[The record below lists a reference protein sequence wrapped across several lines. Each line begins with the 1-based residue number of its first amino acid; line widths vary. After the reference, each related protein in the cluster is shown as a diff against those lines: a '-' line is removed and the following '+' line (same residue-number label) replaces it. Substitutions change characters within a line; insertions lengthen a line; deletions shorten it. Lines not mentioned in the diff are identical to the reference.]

1 MHRCCLAAALAL
13 IVVFFTS
20 AAQLSAAPGDPV
32 PAADDWRVKG
42 ALVALDSGDPELMP
56 RAVRLLADLNVT
68 SLFDRIVADGE
79 ELLASDASKGHDAE
93 ELRDAVA
100 YALGKLLMRSEI
112 SIPMLLRFASRTG
125 YSGISEACRA
135 FEPWRFASD
144 IDSAAMAALRAVPPG
159 QDAVD
164 WYTCVGIW
172 DAAGIDFL
180 GKLPAG
186 SPQAQKLMVKIVF
199 NQEVEKTLATLD
211 TSTRED
217 LLRVRKLMEPQ
228 ARKPVDEILAQ
239 LRRVGDAP
247 EQIDDYFALLE
258 QTTIVEISARLDA
271 ATAAKLRPALLE
283 HLEAELLEVPAAR
296 SEPDEK
302 LGYTLLAV
310 GPFGR
315 AEALRLIERTH
326 GRPRLGDDEIGF
338 LRFWAIA
345 LSGGDPAVTSATRWL
360 SRTSAS
366 PPMAPPKQQKILV
379 EQLKQVLEAAAP
391 PPHDIKISS
400 GAPPQLETSAIE
412 LLLRTLRDTRWTAA
426 DREFLEGLRDALK
439 EPQYEEVRQQI
450 QQILDALEANAS
462 EPLAQRIAT
471 WALATF
477 GLHFLIWLGLL
488 VTIYPRSRTVQAL
501 MLFNPLGRAVTGLGY
516 TQLLVLISPWL
527 RRRMFHPLVSA
538 SSDTEVASF
547 DAASFYDRIQVAPL
561 VPPKNPQAPVEVRP
575 PITWTE
581 LQTRAGLIVIEGAS
595 GLGKTHVL
603 KALLE
608 RARAEGRTC
617 LFLRAAE
624 CNSGVLSEIEER
636 LAIEHSSGFVRSML
650 HRGAIELFIDGL
662 NEASPSGVAAIAQF
676 CENARAARILITTQP
691 LAWPCPRHA
700 QQFRLLPLEPGE
712 LEAFLSAQWPAVRTA
727 METATPEREAEAKA
741 AYLERARAFLTAST
755 SPQDLAVLQNRVD
768 LAFVAHLLA
777 RAETPNIHSLRK
789 QVVDDAARAY
799 EAASPGGRFP
809 LAELAAAALR
819 VLETGRP
826 ALETKDLDPAVLPH
840 LAERKLLLRRND
852 ADWLFRHDTITCYFA
867 AAGYFAP
874 KILASIEDDGSG
886 TLDPLAVTKAHLENQ
901 RFTGV
906 YLQLAEAL
914 PLLAAEALG
923 AALREHGRVTQD
935 RTLEIAYQDRVD
947 RRAPGGSAK
956 HHG

>member
-1 MHRCCLAAALAL
+1 MHRCCPAAALAL
-13 IVVFFTS
+13 IVVSF
-20 AAQLSAAPGDPV
+20 SAAPTSAGPRDPV

-42 ALVALDSGDPELMP
+42 ALAALDSGDPALMP
-56 RAVRLLADLNVT
+56 RAIILLADLNVV
-68 SLFDRIVADGE
+68 SAFDRIAASGE
-79 ELLASDASKGHDAE
+79 KLLASDAIKKLDDLL
-93 ELRDAVA
+93 LRDAVA
-100 YALGKLLMRSEI
+100 YALATLQMRSEI
-112 SIPMLLRFASRTG
+112 SIPLLIGLAERSG
-125 YSGISEACRA
+125 MGVYS
-135 FEPWRFASD
+135 EPCAALDSWRFAED
-144 IDSAAMAALRAVPPG
+144 ISASALSALRTPSP
-159 QDAVD
+159 DYNRPD
-164 WYTCVGIW
+164 WYACAGVWDVAGLEVGLSLPEGSNQALLINQRISFS
-172 DAAGIDFL
+172 AEIDERL
-180 GKLPAG
+180 AK
-186 SPQAQKLMVKIVF
+186 
-199 NQEVEKTLATLD
+199 VE
-211 TSTRED
+211 
-217 LLRVRKLMEPQ
+217 EPRRQ
-228 ARKPVDEILAQ
+228 QILAQ
-239 LRRVGDAP
+239 RELAKPARPAPVASLLSQLQKIGEAPADASHYFQRGERR
-247 EQIDDYFALLE
+247 ALIAIAAQRDE
-258 QTTIVEISARLDA
+258 AR
-271 ATAAKLRPALLE
+271 AAKLRPALLS
-283 HLEAELLEVPAAR
+283 HLDAKLREVAAAR
-296 SEPDEK
+296 AGTDEE
-302 LGYTLLAV
+302 LGYALLAV
-310 GPFGR
+310 GPLTP
-315 AEALRLIERTH
+315 AEALGLIGRTYH
-326 GRPRLGDDEIGF
+326 QPGLGGEQIDF

-345 LSGGDPAVTSATRWL
+345 LSGGDPAVTLAARWLASTSPGIPRGGPDEQRAHATRL
-360 SRTSAS
+360 TD
-366 PPMAPPKQQKILV
+366 
-379 EQLKQVLEAAAP
+379 VLRAAAP
-391 PPHDIKISS
+391 PSGDLKISAA
-400 GAPPQLETSAIE
+400 GASLEGNAVEQLLKVLQETK
-412 LLLRTLRDTRWTAA
+412 WTTA
-426 DREFLEGLRDALK
+426 DREFLGGLRNAL
-439 EPQYEEVRQQI
+439 EDPQYQEVRAQI
-450 QQILDALEANAS
+450 QQILDGLEANAS
-462 EPLAQRIAT
+462 EPLAPRIAT

-477 GLHFLIWLGLL
+477 GLHFLVWLGLL
-488 VTIYPRSRTVQAL
+488 VTVYPRSRTVQAL

-516 TQLLVLISPWL
+516 TQLLVLVSAWL
-527 RRRMFHPLVSA
+527 RRRLFHPLVSA

-547 DAASFYDRIQVAPL
+547 DAASFYDRIGVAPL

-575 PITWTE
+575 AISWTQ
-581 LQTRAGLIVIEGAS
+581 LHARSGLLVIDGAS

-636 LAIEHSSGFVRSML
+636 LAIEHSSGLVRSML

-741 AYLERARAFLTAST
+741 AYLERARAFLAAST
-755 SPQDLAVLQNRVD
+755 SPQDLAVLQNRID

-777 RAETPNIHSLRK
+777 RAEAPNIHSLRK

-799 EAASPGGRFP
+799 EDASPGGRFP